1 MPQSLTRR
9 SVLISGIAASALVA
23 CGQADTPELIDFS
36 ALEARAGG
44 RVAVAAMN
52 LATGDIIANRGEERF
67 AMCSSFKWLLGGI
80 VLHRVERGEEQLD
93 REIPIR
99 SEDLVFY
106 SPVTELRADLE
117 PMSVGEL
124 CAATIGTSDNTA
136 ANLLLETLGGPD
148 GFTRHVREFGDEIT
162 RLDRLEPELNENA
175 PGDPRD
181 TSTPLA
187 MLSTM
192 QTVLFGDAL
201 SEESKT
207 ILRRWMIDA
216 STGLSRLRAGLPKTW
231 LAGDKTGTSSNDQ
244 SNDVAFAIA
253 PEGSGGTGPIL
264 IVSYI
269 NAPEPMSAALNTVHA
284 DIAREV
290 CRVFGA

>member
-1 MPQSLTRR
+1 MPYLLSRR
-9 SVLISGIAASALVA
+9 KVLISGGAACALA
-23 CGQADTPELIDFS
+23 GCAETDPSEIDFS
-36 ALEARAGG
+36 ALEAHAGG
-44 RVAVAAMN
+44 RIGVAAMN
-52 LATGDIIANRGEERF
+52 LATGEVISNRGEERF
-67 AMCSSFKWLLGGI
+67 AMCSTFKWLLGGVI
-80 VLHRVERGEEQLD
+80 LQRVERGEEQLA
-93 REIPIR
+93 RQIPIR

-106 SPVTELRADLE
+106 SPVTEQRADRE
-117 PMSVGEL
+117 AMSVGEL

-136 ANLLLETLGGPD
+136 ANLLLETLGGPE
-148 GFTRHVREFGDEIT
+148 GFTQSVRDLGDAST

-192 QTVLFGDAL
+192 QTLLFGDAL
-201 SEESKT
+201 ADESQAV
-207 ILRRWMIDA
+207 LRRWMVDA
-216 STGLSRLRAGLPKTW
+216 STGLSRLRAGFPRSW

-253 PEGSGGTGPIL
+253 PEGSGGTGPL
-264 IVSYI
+264 LLVSYI
-269 NAPEPMSAALNTVHA
+269 NAPEPMSAQINTVHA
-284 DIAREV
+284 DIARNI